1 MAKRPQEGDYEERVV
16 AKSKQVRIF
25 LPRSRAG
32 TSTVPS
38 STASSSPGIFGLE
51 DPKVSFKARTVRLVA
66 QYAKKDLAK
75 SDTMDDS
82 QVTHSDASSM
92 ASKGGGPVA

>member
-1 MAKRPQEGDYEERVV
+1 MRKESV
-16 AKSKQVRIF
+16 AKSRPVRYF
-25 LPRSRAG
+25 VPRSRAG

-38 STASSSPGIFGLE
+38 STASSSLGIFGLE
-51 DPKVSFKARTVRLVA
+51 DPKVSFEARTVRLVA
-66 QYAKKDLAK
+66 QNAQKDITK

-92 ASKGGGPVA
+92 ASTGGGPVA